1 MLQQEVISPVDEPTE
16 WCAPMVVTPK
26 PNGKVRVSVDLS
38 VLNEFVQ
45 RENHPLPS
53 VDITLGKLVV
63 AQYFSKLYAN
73 SGFWQIKL
81 SE

>member
-16 WCAPMVVTPK
+16 WYAPMVITPK
-26 PNGKVRVSVDLS
+26 QNGKDRVCVDLS

-53 VDITLGKLVV
+53 VDITLGNLAGAK
-63 AQYFSKLYAN
+63 YFSKLDAN

-81 SE
+81 